1 MSPSIQFHRAMP
13 VCRLRSADIFAP
25 MHARALEEASSRLRQ
40 ITRAI
45 RDGAAL
51 TIVMALLAGAVLP
64 VSRPIGGAVAIA
76 AVVEAIALGVRFMR
90 RHQLLEQLAL
100 VPAAYEIPDVAEYGR
115 KATRRR
121 ERERM
126 AEAFERILSD
136 GVGRPVLWL
145 PERVAALEIELRA
158 VSEALRT
165 AGSTVQPRAMIACRQ
180 LVTNPVRSGLYNP
193 NLPIEDVRMSL
204 QAITRTLAA
213 GRESA

>member
-1 MSPSIQFHRAMP
+1 
-13 VCRLRSADIFAP
+13 
-25 MHARALEEASSRLRQ
+25 MHARALEEASGRLRQ
-40 ITRAI
+40 TTRAI
-45 RDGAAL
+45 RDGAVL
-51 TIVMALLAGAVLP
+51 TVVMTFLAAGVVP
-64 VSRPIGGAVAIA
+64 VSRPLGSALAIA
-76 AVVEAIALGVRFMR
+76 AVVQAIVLGVWLMR
-90 RHQLLEQLAL
+90 RRQLLEHLAL
-100 VPAAYEIPDVAEYGR
+100 VPAAYEIPDVDQYGR

-126 AEAFERILSD
+126 AEAFGRILDD

-165 AGSTVQPRAMIACRQ
+165 AGPTVQPLTMIACRQ

-193 NLPIEDVRMSL
+193 NLPIEDVRTRL

-213 GRESA
+213 ERESA